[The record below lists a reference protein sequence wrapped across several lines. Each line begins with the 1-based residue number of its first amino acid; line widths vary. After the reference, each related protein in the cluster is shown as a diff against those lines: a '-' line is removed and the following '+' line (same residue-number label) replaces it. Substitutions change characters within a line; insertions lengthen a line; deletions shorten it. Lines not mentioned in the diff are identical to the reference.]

1 MLKKG
6 DIVYKISLDGH
17 SNETRSVA
25 VERYKV
31 RQRVSSKTDEGESDC
46 GYQIEH
52 VLRDGESLYLG
63 DYMSE
68 IEETRIQ
75 LGIISYR
82 DDFIFMLDEK
92 DIPAARKQILKNN
105 IDNLQAEI
113 NSFKRLL
120 EREKDGETND

>member
-31 RQRVSSKTDEGESDC
+31 RQRVSSKTEEGESDC
-46 GYQIEH
+46 RYQLER
-52 VLRDGESLYLG
+52 VLRSGASLYVG

-68 IEETRIQ
+68 VEETRIQ
-75 LGIISYR
+75 LGVVSYR
-82 DDFIFMLDEK
+82 DDFIFVFDEK

-120 EREKDGETND
+120 EREKDGAEK

>member
-25 VERYKV
+25 VEKYKV

-46 GYQIEH
+46 GYQLER

-68 IEETRIQ
+68 VEETRIQ
-75 LGIISYR
+75 LGIVSYR
-82 DDFIFMLDEK
+82 DDFIFVFDEK
-92 DIPAARKQILKNN
+92 KIPFARKQILKNN

-120 EREKDGETND
+120 EREKDGER